1 MKENDN
7 IFIYLENLRVFAN
20 FRDVRDKQ
28 LLDNDA
34 NIKINVIDIFC
45 KMFHDD
51 FIWIQYYLD
60 ISKNWGQIFDNSK
73 YSSFSDNKSNV
84 WLNVKLNKMC
94 LRIIQF

>member
-1 MKENDN
+1 MQYMKENDN
-7 IFIYLENLRVFAN
+7 ILIYLQNLRVFAN

-51 FIWIQYYLD
+51 FTWIQYYLD
-60 ISKNWGQIFDNSK
+60 ISKNGGRYLTIPSIVLFQTISQ
-73 YSSFSDNKSNV
+73 
-84 WLNVKLNKMC
+84 MC
-94 LRIIQF
+94 GLM